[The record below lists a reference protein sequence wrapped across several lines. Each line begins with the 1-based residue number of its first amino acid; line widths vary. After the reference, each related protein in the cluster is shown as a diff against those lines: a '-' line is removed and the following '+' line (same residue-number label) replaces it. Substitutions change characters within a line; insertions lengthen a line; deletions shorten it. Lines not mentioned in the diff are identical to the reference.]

1 MSFTGGGGVR
11 LDSLPRDE
19 VKQLI
24 DSFDN
29 VFTDCDGT
37 CGDLS
42 LFLQF
47 NRPPM

>member
-29 VFTDCDGT
+29 VFTDCDGKVT
-37 CGDLS
+37 LS

>member
-1 MSFTGGGGVR
+1 MSFTGGGVR

-37 CGDLS
+37 CGDP
-42 LFLQF
+42 FTV
-47 NRPPM
+47 PPI